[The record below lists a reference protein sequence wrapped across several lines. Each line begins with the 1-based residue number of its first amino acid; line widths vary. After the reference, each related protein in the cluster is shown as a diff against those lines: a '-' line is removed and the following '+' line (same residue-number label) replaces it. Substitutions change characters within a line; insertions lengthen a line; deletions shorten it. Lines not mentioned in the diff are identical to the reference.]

1 MTQMRSDTFNNN
13 KTCFGSAIP
22 FLKCSPAIHLCNH
35 HHQRQYLLNTE
46 SVAKQEKGQNPV
58 NTEYRKCQEAGEMT
72 KSLEYGSVQI
82 LLKQEKEQHT
92 LDLESVYKQV
102 KRQNPFVKFRDSAL
116 SC

>member
-1 MTQMRSDTFNNN
+1 MSQMTQMRSDTFNNN

-35 HHQRQYLLNTE
+35 HHQRQYPLNTE

-72 KSLEYGSVQI
+72 KSLEYNFFFQGNW
-82 LLKQEKEQHT
+82 LLFCFQT
-92 LDLESVYKQV
+92 LLNTESV
-102 KRQNPFVKFRDSAL
+102 
-116 SC
+116 